1 MGKLLYYL
9 PPLAPD
15 YSGTASVFHDL
26 NALTVIH
33 DASGCTGTYTGYDEP
48 RWFGSSS
55 PVFCSGLR
63 EMDAVMGD
71 DEKLLAK
78 IEDALKDADAS
89 CVAVIGSPVPMVIGF
104 DFAGFARAV
113 ENRTGRPCL
122 AFPTTGLAYYDA
134 GQKAAY
140 LALADFFSKKD
151 FFEKD
156 FFKKEKKVNILG
168 ASVLDGFDDA
178 KLHDLI
184 ALLEE
189 AGLRAGAVW
198 GMRSGFEELRET
210 PKAEA
215 NWVVTA
221 AALPL
226 ARYLR
231 DRFGTPFIAGLPL
244 GTRERARISAGLSAV
259 RSGGKIPAFSAP
271 PLSRE
276 VSADASARTLIIGE
290 GIFCASLRAEMEQEN
305 SFSIRLGSF
314 FQSAKAV
321 FADSDAIFT
330 SEEELAV
337 ALKNPALEEVIGD
350 PLFREFLPA
359 DTSVRFTEI
368 PHRAVSGR
376 LYA

>member
-26 NALTVIH
+26 SALTVIH

-55 PVFCSGLR
+55 QVFCSGLR
-63 EMDAVMGD
+63 DMDAVMGD

-78 IEDALKDADAS
+78 ISAALKDTDAS

-104 DFAGFARAV
+104 DFTGFATAV

-134 GQKAAY
+134 GQKTAY
-140 LALADFFSKKD
+140 LRLA
-151 FFEKD
+151 EK
-156 FFKKEKKVNILG
+156 FLSIFKKPERTEILSNRVNILG

-178 KLHDLI
+178 KLDSLI
-184 ALLEE
+184 ALLED
-189 AGLRAGAVW
+189 AGLHAGAVW
-198 GMRSGFEELRET
+198 GMRSSLEELRET
-210 PKAEA
+210 PKAGA

-231 DRFGTPFIAGLPL
+231 ERFGTPFIAGLPL
-244 GTRERARISAGLSAV
+244 GEQERGRILSGLNAVCPGDEISAFLAMP
-259 RSGGKIPAFSAP
+259 PA
-271 PLSRE
+271 RE
-276 VSADASARTLIIGE
+276 LSADAVPRTLLIGE
-290 GIFCASLRAEMEQEN
+290 GLFCASLRANLEQN
-305 SFSIRLGSF
+305 DSSSVQIASF
-314 FQSAKAV
+314 FPEAKAV
-321 FADSDAIFT
+321 FTNRDTIFT
-330 SEEELAV
+330 SEADLAS
-337 ALKNPALEEVIGD
+337 ALQNPELEEVIGD

-359 DTSVRFTEI
+359 DSSVRFTAI